1 MPSKLL
7 LMENELYL
15 ITKHNTTAKF
25 ADFRLYLI
33 NWQFF
38 FNHAINCDEFNYWN
52 YYMTERR
59 VRDRETINLSQ
70 ITFC

>member
-7 LMENELYL
+7 LIENELYL
-15 ITKHNTTAKF
+15 ITKHSTAAKF

-38 FNHAINCDEFNYWN
+38 LIMPSIVMNLIIEILY
-52 YYMTERR
+52 ERKESER
-59 VRDRETINLSQ
+59 
-70 ITFC
+70 

>member
-7 LMENELYL
+7 LIENELYL
-15 ITKHNTTAKF
+15 ITKHSTAAKF

-38 FNHAINCDEFNYWN
+38 LI
-52 YYMTERR
+52 MPSI
-59 VRDRETINLSQ
+59 VMNL
-70 ITFC
+70 IIEIII

>member
-7 LMENELYL
+7 LTENKLYL

-38 FNHAINCDEFNYWN
+38 LIMPSIVMNLIIEILYDRKES
-52 YYMTERR
+52 ER
-59 VRDRETINLSQ
+59 
-70 ITFC
+70 

>member
-38 FNHAINCDEFNYWN
+38 FNHAINCDEFNY
-52 YYMTERR
+52 
-59 VRDRETINLSQ
+59 
-70 ITFC
+70 